1 MEHLAACRGSKPQS
15 GLPMIDVV
23 SSYKKENALADQDR
37 YERGAEML
45 NKVYAGEVQAPPKG
59 TMAFA
64 DLMVEGLFGEMW
76 TRDVL
81 SIRDR
86 RLILLGVIGALGE
99 KDTFAIQAKATLKN
113 EELTPE
119 QLREVVIVLANYAGY
134 PRAAGV
140 LGIVE
145 QQIAAMDMEA
155 TEKPSSET

>member
-1 MEHLAACRGSKPQS
+1 MAK
-15 GLPMIDVV
+15 D
-23 SSYKKENALADQDR
+23 DR
-37 YERGAEML
+37 YERGAAML
-45 NKVYAGEVQAPPKG
+45 EKVYAGDVKAPPKG
-59 TMAFA
+59 AMDFS
-64 DLMVEGLFGEMW
+64 DLMVENLFAEVW
-76 TRDVL
+76 TREAL

-119 QLREVVIVLANYAGY
+119 QLREVVIMLANYAGY

-145 QQIAAMDMEA
+145 QQIAAHGKA
-155 TEKPSSET
+155 KEKEKGKPKPE

>member
-1 MEHLAACRGSKPQS
+1 MAK
-15 GLPMIDVV
+15 D
-23 SSYKKENALADQDR
+23 NR

-45 NKVYAGEVQAPPKG
+45 EKVYAGDVKAPPKG
-59 TMAFA
+59 TMAFS
-64 DLMVEGLFGEMW
+64 DLMVENLFAEVW
-76 TRDVL
+76 SRDVL

-119 QLREVVIVLANYAGY
+119 QLREVVIMLANYAGY

-145 QQIAAMDMEA
+145 QQIAAYTQA
-155 TEKPSSET
+155 KAKTKQA